1 VTRINRWVSSLAC
14 VAGLALVVAGCG
26 GKAPTEKQ
34 PPAPGKETISVM
46 GPCGQVGPL
55 GEVVKAWEK
64 QNPGVELNWV
74 PENMVTIVKK
84 ILDGKETPDVVLTMG
99 DLEMDKLQQAGALL
113 EGTRA
118 KIAENALAI
127 TTPGSNPA
135 KVKGIADLAK
145 PAVKMISI
153 PNPEYNSVG
162 KHAIEALKA
171 AGIWAQVEKKAAFP
185 EYAADGKEVAAAGQV
200 EAAIGYYPC
209 VTEVHVPGQAPAKP
223 KNLNLV
229 GMIPQNL
236 YPPFSCEAAVL
247 KNAKNPEG
255 GKKLLALLQSPEVH
269 EFYVEWSFVNQE
281 PPKPVAGE

>member
-1 VTRINRWVSSLAC
+1 L
-14 VAGLALVVAGCG
+14 AGLALVVAGCG

-34 PPAPGKETISVM
+34 PPAPGKETISIMV
-46 GPCGQVGPL
+46 PCGQVGPFN
-55 GEVVKAWEK
+55 EVVKAWEK

-99 DLEMDKLQQAGALL
+99 DLEMDKLEQAGALL

-127 TTPGSNPA
+127 TTPGPNPA

-171 AGIWAQVEKKAAFP
+171 AGIWAQVE
-185 EYAADGKEVAAAGQV
+185 
-200 EAAIGYYPC
+200 IGYYPC
-209 VTEVHVPGQAPAKP
+209 VTEVHVPGQSPAKP

-236 YPPFSCEAAVL
+236 YTPFSCEAAVL
-247 KNAKNPEG
+247 KKAKNPEG
-255 GKKLLALLQSPEVH
+255 GKELLALLQSPEAH